1 MHKLARQVR
10 FSINPFLSQD
20 SQGFNPF
27 VSRPAGEGLSVFLE
41 LSVEIEGPVEPDTGF
56 VLNVVDIDRNVH
68 QFAVPIFAENIRQEF
83 RRSKH
88 VGFTAIVQLLKLTWS
103 RLSDKFG
110 SARLSKLSLKLNP
123 YRKISINSKDLD
135 MVFFSEKFEFAA
147 MHKLWN
153 ENFSK
158 QRNFDVFGKCANPTG
173 HGHNY
178 ILEVTIKMPANRT
191 DFSIG
196 EFERVV
202 DKELIQLLDHKNLN
216 VDIEGFKTLNPTVEN
231 ISGFAWNVLA
241 GKFDNAELDSVTI
254 WETDKTYC
262 TYTGSI

>member
-1 MHKLARQVR
+1 
-10 FSINPFLSQD
+10 
-20 SQGFNPF
+20 
-27 VSRPAGEGLSVFLE
+27 
-41 LSVEIEGPVEPDTGF
+41 
-56 VLNVVDIDRNVH
+56 
-68 QFAVPIFAENIRQEF
+68 
-83 RRSKH
+83 
-88 VGFTAIVQLLKLTWS
+88 
-103 RLSDKFG
+103 
-110 SARLSKLSLKLNP
+110 
-123 YRKISINSKDLD
+123 
-135 MVFFSEKFEFAA
+135 
-147 MHKLWN
+147 
-153 ENFSK
+153 
-158 QRNFDVFGKCANPTG
+158 
-173 HGHNY
+173 
-178 ILEVTIKMPANRT
+178 MPANRT